1 MANDKYILSNG
12 YYFEVTSRGPQIK
25 VTLFEEDGT
34 KSPDVRGT
42 YDTFLTKLIPI
53 QEMQQIISRTKEFFR
68 EDLDNPKR
76 ELWRGDIKIV
86 EEIKAPKPTKFQI
99 KGRVI
104 DSITKEG
111 LRGVKVSLD
120 KSNTSTQPGGGFT
133 LRITVPVGE
142 TPPQNN
148 IDFLLNKYEPK
159 NTPALKLDGTFKTR
173 VNVVELD
180 SLEKSLEKE
189 ESKLLVLEEKTI
201 NELNKFAEKSPEA
214 IITETINKE
223 VNRINE
229 RLIPFALAL
238 LVSFGI
244 TSLSQAQKKT
254 CPPLRDFQGLVA
266 KKNKLTR
273 QLNKLLKLVSRV
285 AKIANVLNV
294 IVKAFKIVL
303 KIITKNPIPSTI
315 GGPGFI
321 GVLFSIPMGI
331 LNIIED
337 KKDKLYRLVDRFG
350 KVIGILAP
358 STIPLVVAITKVLD
372 LLNGVDILIG
382 ECLDEARQSVVDAI
396 NEEQIKNNTTDNNI
410 LLDGD
415 VDTSTRPGT
424 LTLDDVDFSKINDG
438 KLKQLLGIS
447 PNTDFNLNDLLSGTY
462 LQVQLDEELTN
473 ITKEE
478 ADAGEKIQTEYNGFI
493 LAVETQEGETNKDL
507 KRRYAVGKDSQ
518 GVVVVRGEPSF
529 ASGDQILINELIFT
543 IDKNDLKP
551 N

>member
-1 MANDKYILSNG
+1 MAINH
-12 YYFEVTSRGPQIK
+12 
-25 VTLFEEDGT
+25 
-34 KSPDVRGT
+34 
-42 YDTFLTKLIPI
+42 
-53 QEMQQIISRTKEFFR
+53 
-68 EDLDNPKR
+68 
-76 ELWRGDIKIV
+76 KI
-86 EEIKAPKPTKFQI
+86 T
-99 KGRVI
+99 GRVI
-104 DSITKEG
+104 DSTTSKG
-111 LRGVKVSLD
+111 LDGVSVSLD
-120 KSNTSTQPGGGFT
+120 KFIATTKNGGRYT
-133 LRITVPVGE
+133 LRIVSE
-142 TPPQNN
+142 TIPEDN
-148 IDFLLNKYEPK
+148 ILFKLSKYEPK
-159 NTPALKLDGTFKTR
+159 NTPALKLDGTLKNR
-173 VNVVELD
+173 INVVKLD

-189 ESKLLVLEEKTI
+189 TSNLLVLEEKTI

-214 IITETINKE
+214 IVTETINKE

-229 RLIPFALAL
+229 RLIPYALKL
-238 LVSFGI
+238 LVQFGI
-244 TSLSQAQKKT
+244 TSLDQAVKKT
-254 CPPLRDFQGLVA
+254 CPPLGNISGLIS

-285 AKIANVLNV
+285 AKIAKILTA
-294 IVKAFKIVL
+294 IILAFKIAR

-315 GGPGFI
+315 GGPGLI
-321 GVLFSIPMGI
+321 GVLFSIPMGV
-331 LNIIED
+331 LNVIED
-337 KKDKLYRLVDRFG
+337 KKDKLTKLLDRFG
-350 KVIGILAP
+350 KVIGILTP
-358 STIPLVVAITKVLD
+358 STIPLVVALTKVLD
-372 LLNGVDILIG
+372 LLSGVDILIG
-382 ECLDEARQSVVDAI
+382 ECLDEARQAVVDAI
-396 NEEQIKNNTTDNNI
+396 NEEQIKNNTIDNNI

-415 VDTSTRPGT
+415 VDISTRPGT

-493 LAVETQEGETNKDL
+493 LAIETQEGKTNKDL